1 MKNDFKHT
9 KEQLNISRDSISI
22 LKNIILNQDSIIYC
36 KDTAITACFS
46 IKKDYINIVKNKD
59 AEISL
64 CKEEIQKQ
72 KNRKRIAYAISIISI
87 LLGTYIAL

>member
-1 MKNDFKHT
+1 MRNDFKYT
-9 KEQLNISRDSISI
+9 KEQLSIAHDSISI
-22 LKNIILNQDSIIYC
+22 LKNIVLNQDSIIYC
-36 KDTAITACFS
+36 KDTSLTACS
-46 IKKDYINIVKNKD
+46 NIKKDYISTVKNKD

-64 CKEEIQKQ
+64 YKEEIQKQ